1 MNPLKIALVAL
12 SAALF
17 MPTDSFAAPAK
28 AAKTAP
34 IAADAVVSVNG
45 LVCDFCAI
53 AIDKSLRRRAEVN
66 DVRVDLTAK
75 RVTIDFKPN
84 AKLDEATLRKIIT
97 NAGYAVTGVQ
107 FVEPK
112 S

>member
-1 MNPLKIALVAL
+1 MNLIKFVFVAF
-12 SAALF
+12 AAGMLA
-17 MPTDSFAAPAK
+17 PTASFAAPAK

-34 IAADAVVSVNG
+34 IAADAVISVNG
-45 LVCDFCAI
+45 LVCDFCAV

-84 AKLDEATLRKIIT
+84 AKLDEPTLRKIIT
-97 NAGYAVTGVQ
+97 NAGYAVIGVQ
-107 FVEPK
+107 FIEAK